1 MRKTFFLVLSLL
13 FLLLGMGAIPSFVY
27 SSNPLIVEC
36 RVDGKILQNEN
47 NILLVQI
54 YEFEV
59 LYNKE
64 ECPVK
69 RGDIYEIKYSL
80 QDDETVDVL
89 ADSNFTAEVGRVW
102 KTPEPGKSSIFL
114 NWYSIKDEEGDIVSL
129 VNPQSDS
136 VPIETRI
143 IEEDEERK
151 EDEEEVSSKYFDL
164 KLESP
169 SQVLTNMFDIF

>member
-1 MRKTFFLVLSLL
+1 M
-13 FLLLGMGAIPSFVY
+13 
-27 SSNPLIVEC
+27 
-36 RVDGKILQNEN
+36 
-47 NILLVQI
+47 
-54 YEFEV
+54 
-59 LYNKE
+59 YNKE

-143 IEEDEERK
+143 IEEDEKRK

-164 KLESP
+164 KLERKPQSGFNKH
-169 SQVLTNMFDIF
+169 VRYILTIYPHIDSKRTQILWNVPLLLKLNLSTMSLLI